1 MAKKWVRH
9 SIQAAATLL
18 QNANFKGFFEG
29 RIYQGPAKSVCVP
42 GLNCYSCPGAVG
54 ACPVGSLQT
63 YLSGLKFKVPYY
75 VVGIL
80 IFVGAL
86 IGRAVCGF
94 LCPFGFLQDLLYKIP
109 FFKKN
114 EFKLDKYLRYFKYVV
129 LVLFVLLL
137 PFCFKLTPFF
147 CKYFFGKI

>member
-94 LCPFGFLQDLLYKIP
+94 LCPFGFLQDLLYKSFP
-109 FFKKN
+109 
-114 EFKLDKYLRYFKYVV
+114 LRRVR
-129 LVLFVLLL
+129 
-137 PFCFKLTPFF
+137 CIT
-147 CKYFFGKI
+147 